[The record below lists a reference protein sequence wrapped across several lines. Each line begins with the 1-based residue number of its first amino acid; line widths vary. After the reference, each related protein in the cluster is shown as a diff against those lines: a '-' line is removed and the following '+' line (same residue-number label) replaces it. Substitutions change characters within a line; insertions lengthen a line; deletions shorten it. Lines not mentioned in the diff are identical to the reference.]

1 MGDALER
8 IRGLIASEPPFPGST
23 DGTVG
28 SLARL
33 CRAAARA
40 LPASGAGVSVMT
52 RGGAQGTAA
61 ASDTTCALMEDLQFT
76 LGEGPCMDAYTS
88 RRPVLASD
96 LRSDRADG
104 PAARWPAYT
113 QAAREHGV
121 NAVFA
126 FPLQVGA
133 ARLGVMDVYRQR
145 SGALSEKA
153 LREALSFAD
162 VAMMTLLD
170 GQEAA
175 GEGETSSDLDD
186 ALGYRAELYQ
196 AQGMVHVQLG
206 VSLEEAM
213 TRLRAHAYVHDRR
226 LGDVARDVV
235 ARRLSLE
242 RDDR

>member
-8 IRGLIASEPPFPGST
+8 IRGLIAREPPTPGST
-23 DGTVG
+23 GGTME
-28 SLARL
+28 SLHRL
-33 CRAAARA
+33 CRAAVRA
-40 LPASGAGVSVMT
+40 LPASGAGVSVMSGT
-52 RGGAQGTAA
+52 GEQGTAA
-61 ASDTTCALMEDLQFT
+61 ASDPTCELIEELQFT
-76 LGEGPCMDAYTS
+76 LGEGPCMDAYAS
-88 RRPVLASD
+88 RRPVLAPDLASD
-96 LRSDRADG
+96 QADG

-121 NAVFA
+121 HAVFA
-126 FPLQVGA
+126 FPLQVGV
-133 ARLGVMDVYRQR
+133 ARLGVLDVYCER

-153 LREALSFAD
+153 LGQALSFAD

-170 GQEAA
+170 GQELA
-175 GEGETSSDLDD
+175 GQGETSPGLDD

-206 VSLEEAM
+206 VGLEEAM
-213 TRLRAHAYVHDRR
+213 TRLRAHAFVHDRR

-235 ARRLSLE
+235 ARRLRLE